1 MSLHELRRSY
11 RREALLEEDA
21 GDDPLALFGRW
32 FATARATES
41 ILEPNAMTLATV
53 APDGSPDARM
63 VLLKEI
69 DAEGRF
75 VFYTNRE
82 STKGAHLAAR
92 PEAAL
97 VFWWEPLERQV
108 RVRGAVS
115 QTTAEE
121 TRAYYDTRPIESRWG
136 AWASR
141 QSQDAADR
149 AQLERQLEEVRAA
162 HPGPD
167 IPVPPWWGGYRV
179 DPRAIEFWQGRDGRL
194 HDRIAFER
202 MADGAEWSRRRRQ
215 P

>member
-11 RREALLEEDA
+11 RREALLEQDA
-21 GDDPLALFGRW
+21 GDDPIALFGRW
-32 FATARATES
+32 FATARETEA
-41 ILEPNAMTLATV
+41 ILEPNAMALATV
-53 APDGSPDARM
+53 GPEGAPDARM
-63 VLLKEI
+63 VLLKEL
-69 DAEGRF
+69 DVEGRF

-82 STKGAHLAAR
+82 STKGAHLEGR

-121 TRAYYDTRPIESRWG
+121 TRAYYGTRPIESRWG

-141 QSQDAADR
+141 QSREAADR
-149 AQLERQLEEVRAA
+149 AQLERQLAEVRAA
-162 HPGPD
+162 HPGEEV
-167 IPVPPWWGGYRV
+167 PVPPWWGGYRV
-179 DPRAIEFWQGRDGRL
+179 TPATIEFWQGRDGRL
-194 HDRIAFER
+194 HDRLLFER
-202 MADGAEWSRRRRQ
+202 DGDRWSRRRLQ

>member
-11 RREALLEEDA
+11 RREALLEDDA
-21 GDDPLALFGRW
+21 GDDPIALFGRW
-32 FATARATES
+32 FATARSTEA

-53 APDGSPDARM
+53 GTDGAPDARM

-69 DAEGRF
+69 DEAGRF

-82 STKGAHLAAR
+82 SAKGEQIAAR
-92 PEAAL
+92 PDAAL

-108 RVRGAVS
+108 RVRGGVS
-115 QTTAEE
+115 QTTEEE
-121 TRAYYDTRPIESRWG
+121 TRAYYETRPVDSRLG

-141 QSQDAADR
+141 QSRDATGR
-149 AQLERQLEEVRAA
+149 AQLEQQFAEARAS
-162 HPGPD
+162 HPGEA

-179 DPRAIEFWQGRDGRL
+179 EPRSIEFWQGRDGRL
-194 HDRIAFER
+194 HDRIRFER
-202 MADGAEWSRRRRQ
+202 EAAGAAWSRRRLQ